1 MEKKGKIKIIESTV
15 QVSDKFKRRNVVL
28 TTEDKYPQDVIFEA
42 TQQNC
47 ELLDSFS
54 IGDEVTIAF
63 NLRGREWK
71 GKYFNSLQVWK
82 IALEAKGTKVESK
95 DMPF

>member
-1 MEKKGKIKIIESTV
+1 METKGKIKIIESTV

-28 TTEDKYPQDVIFEA
+28 TTGDKYPQDVIFEA

-47 ELLDSFS
+47 ELLDNFS

-63 NLRGREWK
+63 NLRGREWN

-82 IALEAKGTKVESK
+82 ITLEAKGTKVESK